1 MGKEKKIIIG
11 LILMSILFSVI
22 IATYRNYMDEIGGY
36 DLWTLANF
44 SMVVDDIINEY
55 DKNELTQLRLEQH
68 YDIVST
74 LSRYAQIS
82 PIISYL
88 SYDMGRLES
97 ISYEDLSNGRIENF
111 RNLSLTFKDVIEELH
126 KDNPKRV
133 GIRTYNYLKDVDVR
147 NRLLNSFDFIE
158 N

>member
-1 MGKEKKIIIG
+1 MGKEKKILVG
-11 LILMSILFSVI
+11 LMLMSILFSAI

-44 SMVVDDIINEY
+44 SMVVDDIIDEY
-55 DKNELTQLRLEQH
+55 DKNELTQLRLDQH

-82 PIISYL
+82 PVISYL
-88 SYDMGRLES
+88 SYDMGRLEY
-97 ISYEDLSNGRIENF
+97 ISYEDLSNGRIEDF
-111 RNLSLTFKDVIEELH
+111 RNISLTLKDVIEELH

-133 GIRTYNYLKDVDVR
+133 GIRTYDYLKDDDVR
-147 NRLLNSFDFIE
+147 NRLLKNFEFID